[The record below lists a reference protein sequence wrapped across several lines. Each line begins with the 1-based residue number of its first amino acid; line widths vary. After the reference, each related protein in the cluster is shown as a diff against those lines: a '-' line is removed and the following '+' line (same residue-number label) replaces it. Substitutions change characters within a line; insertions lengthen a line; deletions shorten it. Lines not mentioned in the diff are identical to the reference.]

1 LSVVKSRD
9 REAAVRLKRFQVEEQ
24 ERQVGQI
31 ETMIEEFSRMVADL
45 DQEIAAEH
53 RRTGVEDMSDFRYS
67 IYARA
72 ARQRRTNLAAS
83 IADLESQLDVARAA
97 LDLSRAELAQE
108 EERLER
114 ESAAGR
120 DAATRAA
127 G

>member
-1 LSVVKSRD
+1 
-9 REAAVRLKRFQVEEQ
+9 
-24 ERQVGQI
+24 
-31 ETMIEEFSRMVADL
+31 
-45 DQEIAAEH
+45 
-53 RRTGVEDMSDFRYS
+53 MSDFRYS

-83 IADLESQLDVARAA
+83 IADLQSQLDVAKAA

-114 ESAAGR
+114 EAAAAGR
-120 DAATRAA
+120 EAATRAA